1 MVVIY
6 SYKCFV
12 LPLSISI
19 SSPLVWEKGYK
30 ENLEQVHHWL
40 KDIITQTKKYGIDM
54 IIQVQQTDSSIVE
67 KILDVAKKNDIELI
81 VFGSTGK
88 SKITRILIGSVAQ
101 GVMTYA
107 LCSVLL
113 VR

>member
-1 MVVIY
+1 
-6 SYKCFV
+6 
-12 LPLSISI
+12 
-19 SSPLVWEKGYK
+19 
-30 ENLEQVHHWL
+30 
-40 KDIITQTKKYGIDM
+40 M
-54 IIQVQQTDSSIVE
+54 IIQVQQTDLSIVE

-81 VFGSTGK
+81 VFGSNGK